1 MKKKFIIVA
10 IAIVIAATAGLYAYS
25 AGYCLK
31 CNCHQ
36 YYGGSAWNDHC
47 TTCGHDRAE
56 HM

>member
-1 MKKKFIIVA
+1 MKKKLIIVA
-10 IAIVIAATAGLYAYS
+10 VIAIIASISLYAYNV
-25 AGYCLK
+25 GYCLK

-36 YYGGSAWNDHC
+36 YYGGSSWNDHC